1 MATATLKRTRAGNVP
16 QTALNQVGS
25 LLQDLPEKTKEQ
37 ISLREAVS
45 QLQDIIKAA
54 LAKGYSY
61 EDVATLLAEVAIV
74 ISPTTLK
81 RYVLTNG
88 SRTTRKQTSS
98 KAKTK
103 RKAKVPSAEPIS
115 EAVPPEPE
123 VETLEAIDK
132 PEATPVAKATKGRRK
147 AASVAAPPEV
157 EAEVQKP
164 RRGRSAKTASQTKVG
179 ATQRSSAARGRRA
192 AKA

>member
-16 QTALNQVGS
+16 QTALDQVGS

-61 EDVATLLAEVAIV
+61 EDVAALLAEVAIV

-88 SRTTRKQTSS
+88 SRTTQKQASS

-103 RKAKVPSAEPIS
+103 RKAKALSAEPIS
-115 EAVPPEPE
+115 EAVQPEPE
-123 VETLEAIDK
+123 AAPLEVSDK
-132 PEATPVAKATKGRRK
+132 PEPPPVAKAAKGRRK
-147 AASVAAPPEV
+147 PAVAAPLEV
-157 EAEVQKP
+157 EAEVEKP
-164 RRGRSAKTASQTKVG
+164 RRGRAAKTASAQPKAG
-179 ATQRSSAARGRRA
+179 STQRSSATRGRRA
-192 AKA
+192 TKA

>member
-16 QTALNQVGS
+16 QTALDQVGS

-88 SRTTRKQTSS
+88 SRTTQKQTSS

-115 EAVPPEPE
+115 EEVPPEPE
-123 VETLEAIDK
+123 AEALEVSDK
-132 PEATPVAKATKGRRK
+132 PETTPVEKVTKGRRK
-147 AASVAAPPEV
+147 SAVAAPPEV
-157 EAEVQKP
+157 EAEVEKP
-164 RRGRSAKTASQTKVG
+164 RRGRPAKTASQTKTG
-179 ATQRSSAARGRRA
+179 STQRSSATRGRRA

>member
-1 MATATLKRTRAGNVP
+1 MATATLKQSRAGNVP
-16 QTALNQVGS
+16 QTALDQVGS

-88 SRTTRKQTSS
+88 SRTQKQASS
-98 KAKTK
+98 KDKTK
-103 RKAKVPSAEPIS
+103 RKAKVLSAEPIS
-115 EAVPPEPE
+115 AGVPP
-123 VETLEAIDK
+123 K
-132 PEATPVAKATKGRRK
+132 PEAELLEASAKPETTPVAQATKGRRQS
-147 AASVAAPPEV
+147 AVAAQPEA
-157 EAEVQKP
+157 EAEVEKP
-164 RRGRSAKTASQTKVG
+164 R
-179 ATQRSSAARGRRA
+179 
-192 AKA
+192 

>member
-1 MATATLKRTRAGNVP
+1 MATATLKRSRAGNVP
-16 QTALNQVGS
+16 KTALDQVGS
-25 LLQDLPEKTKEQ
+25 LLQDLPEKTPDQ

-45 QLQDIIKAA
+45 QLQDIIKAT

-88 SRTTRKQTSS
+88 SRTTQKQTSS

-103 RKAKVPSAEPIS
+103 RSAKVPSAEPIS
-115 EAVPPEPE
+115 EGVQPEPE
-123 VETLEAIDK
+123 AEPLEASYK
-132 PEATPVAKATKGRRK
+132 PEPPPKEKATKGRRK
-147 AASVAAPPEV
+147 SAVAAPPEV
-157 EAEVQKP
+157 EAEVEKP
-164 RRGRSAKTASQTKVG
+164 RRGRPAKTASQTKAG
-179 ATQRSSAARGRRA
+179 STQRSSATRGHRA
-192 AKA
+192 TKA

>member
-1 MATATLKRTRAGNVP
+1 MTTATLKRARAGNVP
-16 QTALNQVGS
+16 QTALDQVGS

-45 QLQDIIKAA
+45 QLQDLIKAA

-61 EDVATLLAEVAIV
+61 EDVAALLAEVAIV
-74 ISPTTLK
+74 ISPATLK

-88 SRTTRKQTSS
+88 SRTTQKQASS

-103 RKAKVPSAEPIS
+103 RKAKVPSAEPIL
-115 EAVPPEPE
+115 EEVQPEPE
-123 VETLEAIDK
+123 AETLEGSDK
-132 PEATPVAKATKGRRK
+132 PETTPVAKATKGRRK
-147 AASVAAPPEV
+147 TAVAAPPEV
-157 EAEVQKP
+157 EAEVEKP
-164 RRGRSAKTASQTKVG
+164 RRGRAAKTASQTK
-179 ATQRSSAARGRRA
+179 AESTQRSSATRGRRA